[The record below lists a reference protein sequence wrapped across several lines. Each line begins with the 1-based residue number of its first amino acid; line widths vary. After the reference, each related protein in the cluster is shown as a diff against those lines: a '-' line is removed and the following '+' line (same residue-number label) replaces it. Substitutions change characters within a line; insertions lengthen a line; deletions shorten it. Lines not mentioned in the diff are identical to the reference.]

1 MPAIAASDLSWSV
14 TSEDVVVIPGL
25 GKHVRF
31 GLSFG
36 GADLTYPAGGI
47 ALDAKKIWAEDRI
60 LNLKVIESNVSGY
73 VFEFDVST
81 QKLRILQVPALIIDT
96 GVDIAAQPLD
106 ELGTAEEP
114 DLVLVCEALV
124 V

>member
-36 GADLTYPAGGI
+36 DTGLTYPAGGI

-73 VFEFDVST
+73 VFEFDVSE
-81 QKLRILQVPALIIDT
+81 QKLRILQVPGLEIDT